1 MIICRKVPNLP
12 APDRTG
18 SQQEKDLNSQPPV
31 KVGNSFLHMWL
42 PIVKEQI
49 LQLSTDTILVGYIKL
64 SLSCRLPDAWPSMG
78 RSSSQLWTVPG
89 LPATCLQSG
98 ASSHLWT
105 VPGLPATCEQSR
117 VFQPLVNSPR
127 SSSHLWTVLGFP
139 PWFLALLK
147 YSWWNN
153 IKAQT
158 STKR

>member
-31 KVGNSFLHMWL
+31 KVGNSFVHMWL

-89 LPATCLQSG
+89 LPATCVQSRVFQPSVNSPR

-105 VPGLPATCEQSR
+105 VPGLPATCEQSQ
-117 VFQPLVNSPR
+117 VFQSPVNSPGIP
-127 SSSHLWTVLGFP
+127 TMILGTTEI
-139 PWFLALLK
+139 FLMK
-147 YSWWNN
+147 
-153 IKAQT
+153 
-158 STKR
+158 